1 MARQSTYGLDD
12 DINENDLLA
21 GSDYLGTKNNLPG
34 GTPRY
39 ATKNFRIRDLSKY
52 FANGGFQDGDF
63 YNLAQIT
70 TNVAGNTTSIASIN
84 QTLTTHAND
93 ISSGAQYS
101 LNLASSFGVADA
113 NGNITSLSQAF
124 ANLVLNVA
132 TSEDYATAS
141 QLTSLTATVNN
152 QGASITANA
161 NNITSVTASTTTN
174 TNNISTANSNITS
187 VTSTANSNASDISTL
202 TSSLATTNANV
213 TQSATDITNLTATV
227 STNTTNITNNDADIT
242 SVTNTAATNAS
253 NITTLTNNLATTNAN
268 VTQNATNHTSL
279 SATVTTN
286 TTNITSND
294 ADITT
299 ANTNIASNASDIT
312 TLTNNLATAN
322 TSITQNA
329 SNVTSLTSTVN
340 TNTTTIAGKPE
351 TFRQTSAPAVSEP
364 VGSLWFDTDDG
375 NKAYILVSGSP
386 NVWTAIPDTRIAA
399 NATSITTNS
408 NNITANASDITTLTN
423 SIATTNANVTQ
434 NATNVTNLTSTVTS
448 NTAAIT
454 SNDGDIT
461 TANTN
466 IASNASDI
474 TTLTN
479 NLATANTAISQNA
492 SNHTSLTSTVST
504 NTTNITLKP
513 EVFRQNNA
521 PAVTGA
527 TGSLW
532 YDTNDSNKLY
542 VLVAGNPKVW
552 TVTDDS
558 RIAANA
564 TSISTNTSNISTNAS
579 NITTLTNDLNTAEA
593 DITQNAT
600 NTTNLTSTVSTNTT
614 NISNK
619 PNVYRQDAAPA
630 VTVPVGSL
638 WYDTDDN
645 NKIYILVSG
654 SPNVWTETRDTGI
667 ATNAT
672 NITNNT
678 TNITSNASDITTL
691 TNNLATTN
699 GNVTQNATNTTN
711 LTATVNTNTTNI
723 ASNDSDITTANTNI
737 ATNASNITT
746 LTNDLNTAEADIV
759 NNASNVTSLTTT
771 VNTNTTNISGKPNVY
786 RQNSAPAVTVPVG
799 SLWFDTANDNKAYV
813 LVAGSPN
820 TWEATQDTRIATN
833 ATNISTLNT
842 GITTTNNNVSANSTN
857 ITTLT
862 TDLNTAEGN
871 ITSNASS
878 ITSLT
883 STVNG
888 NTTSITTNA
897 SSINGLN
904 GKYGVTINAN
914 GALTGFE
921 LNGGGGTSSF
931 IINANDFK
939 IFNSSGNLNPFSVSG
954 NKVQINGDLNVTS
967 AAVIGGTATGNDL
980 NGRPTALF
988 LKNLGTV
995 SGDDASV
1002 CLEMQ
1007 SAARWHHV
1015 IRMFGGTDQ
1024 DGNFDLSAQYR
1035 LGKSLVA
1042 GNEGD
1047 NYSQVRMMLNGGG
1060 LIIPD
1065 VGENAPSNYDP
1076 VTSGADFQY
1085 GSNIFFN
1092 SNNASINKYDYA
1104 RMHVNEYFKTF
1115 FLNVPGGASHSSGS
1129 TTYDNRH
1136 FSMRVSKNSAGAG
1149 QTSGTWYSSEVM
1161 YLDTNEHLHVA
1172 EVYDIDN
1179 SNLYL
1184 DFGNTGDSLKVAG
1197 DVVAFVSSDKRYKD
1211 NIVNISSPLDKLS
1224 KINGVSFNWNEIS
1237 HKETGKK
1244 DIGVIAQEIEQVLP
1258 EIVETRDNGYKAVDY
1273 PKLTA
1278 LLIEAVKELS
1288 DKVKKLEDGIT
1299 G

>member
-1 MARQSTYGLDD
+1 MARISSYRTDTVLHDKDRLVVSSYEGEGQSGPIYVTNNVLLSRLADFLNLNFSVDD
-12 DINENDLLA
+12 VNF
-21 GSDYLGTKNNLPG
+21 NL
-34 GTPRY
+34 
-39 ATKNFRIRDLSKY
+39 NSM
-52 FANGGFQDGDF
+52 
-63 YNLAQIT
+63 
-70 TNVAGNTTSIASIN
+70 NTTINGHTSSIASIN
-84 QTLTTHAND
+84 TSLSTNTTNIASN
-93 ISSGAQYS
+93 ATYS
-101 LNLASSFGVADA
+101 QNVASSFGVADS
-113 NGNITSLSQAF
+113 NGNITSLSQSF
-124 ANLVLNVA
+124 ANSVLSAA

-141 QLTSLTATVNN
+141 QLTNLTATVNN
-152 QGASITANA
+152 QGASITTNA

-187 VTSTANSNASDISTL
+187 VTNTANSNASDISAL
-202 TSSLATTNANV
+202 TSS
-213 TQSATDITNLTATV
+213 
-227 STNTTNITNNDADIT
+227 
-242 SVTNTAATNAS
+242 
-253 NITTLTNNLATTNAN
+253 LATTNAN

-279 SATVTTN
+279 TATVTTN
-286 TTNITSND
+286 TTNIASND
-294 ADITT
+294 SDITT

-322 TSITQNA
+322 TSINQNA
-329 SNVTSLTSTVN
+329 SNVTSLTGTVN

-466 IASNASDI
+466 IAANASDI

-479 NLATANTAISQNA
+479 NLATANSNITQNA
-492 SNHTSLTSTVST
+492 SNHTSLTSTVNT

-532 YDTNDSNKLY
+532 YDTNDNNKLY

-552 TVTDDS
+552 TATDDS

-579 NITTLTNDLNTAEA
+579 NITTLTNDLNTAET

-600 NTTNLTSTVSTNTT
+600 NVTNLTSTVSTNTT

-638 WYDTDDN
+638 WYDTNDDN
-645 NKIYILVSG
+645 KLYVLVSG
-654 SPNVWTETRDTGI
+654 SPNVWTVTRDAGI
-667 ATNAT
+667 AANAT

-699 GNVTQNATNTTN
+699 ANVTQNATNTTN
-711 LTATVNTNTTNI
+711 LTTTVNTNTTNI
-723 ASNDSDITTANTNI
+723 TSNDTDIATANTNI

-746 LTNDLNTAEADIV
+746 LTNDLNTAEASITS
-759 NNASNVTSLTTT
+759 NATNVTNLTTT
-771 VNTNTTNISGKPNVY
+771 VNSNTTSIAGKPNVY
-786 RQNSAPAVTVPVG
+786 RQTSAPAVTVPVG

-820 TWEATQDTRIATN
+820 AWTATQDTRISTN
-833 ATNISTLNT
+833 ATNIATLNT

-862 TDLNTAEGN
+862 TDLNTAESN
-871 ITSNASS
+871 ITSNASN

-897 SSINGLN
+897 SSINGVKA
-904 GKYGVTINAN
+904 KYGVTINAN
-914 GALTGFE
+914 GAITGYRIIGDTAGASE
-921 LNGGGGTSSF
+921 F

-939 IFNSSGNLNPFSVSG
+939 IFDSAGNLNPFSVSG
-954 NKVQINGDLNVTS
+954 NKVQINGDLNVSS
-967 AAVIGGTATGNDL
+967 AATIGGTATGNDL

-995 SGDDASV
+995 SGDDAAV
-1002 CLEMQ
+1002 CMELQ

-1042 GNEGD
+1042 GNEND
-1047 NYSQVRMMLNGGG
+1047 NYSTVKMILNGGG

-1065 VGENAPSNYDP
+1065 VAENAPSNYNP
-1076 VTSGADFQY
+1076 ATSGADFQY

-1092 SNNASINKYDYA
+1092 SNNAATNKYGYA
-1104 RMHVNEYFKTF
+1104 RMHVNEYYNTF
-1115 FLNVPGGASHSSGS
+1115 FLDVPHGASHSSGS
-1129 TTYDNRH
+1129 TTYNNRH
-1136 FSMRVSKNSAGAG
+1136 FSIRTRKNTGGAG
-1149 QTSGTWYSSEVM
+1149 STSGTWYSSEIM
-1161 YLDTNEHLHVA
+1161 YMDTNEHLHVA

-1179 SNLYL
+1179 SNLFL

-1197 DVVAFVSSDKRYKD
+1197 DVVAYVSSDKRYKD
-1211 NIVNISSPLDKLS
+1211 NIVNISNPLDKLN
-1224 KINGVSFNWNEIS
+1224 KINGVSFTWNEIS

-1244 DIGVIAQEIEQVLP
+1244 DIGVIAQEIEEVFP

-1278 LLIEAVKELS
+1278 LLIESIKELNN
-1288 DKVKKLEDGIT
+1288 KVKKLEDELT
-1299 G
+1299 K

>member
-39 ATKNFRIRDLSKY
+39 ATKNFKIRDLSKY

-70 TNVAGNTTSIASIN
+70 SDIN
-84 QTLTTHAND
+84 N
-93 ISSGAQYS
+93 ININGSQYS
-101 LNLASSFGVADA
+101 LNMASSFGVFDDE
-113 NGNITSLSQAF
+113 GNLTSLSEAF
-124 ANLVLNVA
+124 ANLALAAA

-187 VTSTANSNASDISTL
+187 VTNTANSNASDITTL
-202 TSSLATTNANV
+202 TNNLATTNSNV
-213 TQSATDITNLTATV
+213 TQSATDITNLT
-227 STNTTNITNNDADIT
+227 
-242 SVTNTAATNAS
+242 
-253 NITTLTNNLATTNAN
+253 
-268 VTQNATNHTSL
+268 
-279 SATVTTN
+279 ATVTTN

-399 NATSITTNS
+399 NATSITTNTT
-408 NNITANASDITTLTN
+408 NITANASDITTLTN

-466 IASNASDI
+466 IAANASDI

-479 NLATANTAISQNA
+479 NLATANTAITQNA

-513 EVFRQNNA
+513 EVFRQNDP

-542 VLVAGNPKVW
+542 VLVAGTPKVW
-552 TVTDDS
+552 TATDDS

-564 TSISTNTSNISTNAS
+564 SSISTNTSSINTNAS
-579 NITTLTNDLNTAEA
+579 NITTLTNDLNTAETN
-593 DITQNAT
+593 ITQNAT
-600 NTTNLTSTVSTNTT
+600 NTTNLTSTVNT
-614 NISNK
+614 
-619 PNVYRQDAAPA
+619 
-630 VTVPVGSL
+630 
-638 WYDTDDN
+638 
-645 NKIYILVSG
+645 
-654 SPNVWTETRDTGI
+654 
-667 ATNAT
+667 
-672 NITNNT
+672 NT
-678 TNITSNASDITTL
+678 TNITSNDNDITTANTNISNNASNITTL

-699 GNVTQNATNTTN
+699 GNVTQNATNVTN
-711 LTATVNTNTTNI
+711 LTTTVNTNTTNI
-723 ASNDSDITTANTNI
+723 TNNDTDIATANTNI

-746 LTNDLNTAEADIV
+746 LTNDLNTAETSIT
-759 NNASNVTSLTTT
+759 NNATNVTNLTTT
-771 VNTNTTNISGKPNVY
+771 VNTNTTNIAGKPNVY
-786 RQNSAPAVTVPVG
+786 RQNSAPAVSVPVG
-799 SLWFDTANDNKAYV
+799 SLWFDIANNNKAYV

-833 ATNISTLNT
+833 ATSIATLNT

-862 TDLNTAEGN
+862 TDLNTAETN
-871 ITSNASS
+871 ITSNASNV
-878 ITSLT
+878 TSLT

-897 SSINGLN
+897 SSINGVKA
-904 GKYGVTINAN
+904 KYGVTIDSN
-914 GALTGFE
+914 GAITGYRIIGDTAGASE
-921 LNGGGGTSSF
+921 F
-931 IINANDFK
+931 IISADDFK
-939 IFNSSGNLNPFSVSG
+939 IYDSSGNLNPFSVSG
-954 NKVQINGDLNVTS
+954 NKVQINGDLNVSS
-967 AAVIGGTATGNDL
+967 AATIGGTATGNDA

-995 SGDDASV
+995 SGNAASV
-1002 CLEMQ
+1002 AMEMQ
-1007 SAARWHHV
+1007 SASRYHHV
-1015 IRMFGGTDQ
+1015 INMTGGGGTS
-1024 DGNFDLSAQYR
+1024 GNFDLNAEYR
-1035 LGKSLVA
+1035 LGKSLVS
-1042 GNEGD
+1042 GSEGD
-1047 NYSQVRMMLNGGG
+1047 NYSFIVAKMNGGG
-1060 LIIPD
+1060 IIIP
-1065 VGENAPSNYDP
+1065 NQTANS
-1076 VTSGADFQY
+1076 TSVSADY
-1085 GSNIFFN
+1085 ANGMSIHFN
-1092 SNNASINKYDYA
+1092 SNDAS
-1104 RMHVNEYFKTF
+1104 RTTSSGRLHVSEHFKTF
-1115 FLNVPGGASHSSGS
+1115 FLDVPAIAGSSG
-1129 TTYDNRH
+1129 TYQDDTFVIR
-1136 FSMRVSKNSAGAG
+1136 KYNS
-1149 QTSGTWYSSEVM
+1149 SSSSEDTVFKFDINDHAYFKGTIYDM
-1161 YLDTNEHLHVA
+1161 NNNAFYLDMN
-1172 EVYDIDN
+1172 
-1179 SNLYL
+1179 
-1184 DFGNTGDSLKVAG
+1184 NTGDSLKVAG
-1197 DVVAFVSSDKRYKD
+1197 DIVAYVSSDKRYKD
-1211 NIVNISSPLDKLS
+1211 NVINISSPLDKLS
-1224 KINGVSFNWNEIS
+1224 KINGVSFTWNEKS

-1244 DIGVIAQEIEQVLP
+1244 DIGVIAQEIEKVLP

-1299 G
+1299 S

>member
-1 MARQSTYGLDD
+1 MARISTYGLDD
-12 DINENDLLA
+12 NISENDLLS
-21 GSDYLGTKNNLPG
+21 GSNFLGTKNNLPG

-39 ATKNFRIRDLSKY
+39 ATKNFSIRDLSKY

-63 YNLAQIT
+63 FNLSDLSTSIT
-70 TNVAGNTTSIASIN
+70 NNATSIASIEGN
-84 QTLTTHAND
+84 VTTNATA
-93 ISSGAQYS
+93 ISSGAAFS
-101 LNLASSFGVADA
+101 LNLASSFGVVDNA
-113 NGNITSLSQAF
+113 GNITSLSEAF

-132 TSEDYATAS
+132 TSQDYATAS
-141 QLTSLTATVNN
+141 QLTTLTATVNN
-152 QGASITANA
+152 QAASIT
-161 NNITSVTASTTTN
+161 
-174 TNNISTANSNITS
+174 
-187 VTSTANSNASDISTL
+187 SNASDIL
-202 TSSLATTNANV
+202 TVTASATQNAGNITTNTGSINTVTTTAN
-213 TQSATDITNLTATV
+213 AN
-227 STNTTNITNNDADIT
+227 
-242 SVTNTAATNAS
+242 AAS
-253 NITTLTNNLATTNAN
+253 ITTLTNNLATTNSN
-268 VTQNATNHTSL
+268 VTQSASDITSL
-279 SATVTTN
+279 TATVTSN

-294 ADITT
+294 TDITSVT
-299 ANTNIASNASDIT
+299 NSAAANASNIT

-322 TSITQNA
+322 TSISQNA
-329 SNVTSLTSTVN
+329 SNVTSLTGTVT
-340 TNTTTIAGKPE
+340 TNTTNIAGKPE

-386 NVWTAIPDTRIAA
+386 NVWTAIPDSRIAA
-399 NATSITTNS
+399 NATSITTANT
-408 NNITANASDITTLTN
+408 NITANASDITTLTN

-434 NATNVTNLTSTVTS
+434 NATNVTNLTSTVNT

-466 IASNASDI
+466 IAANASSI

-492 SNHTSLTSTVST
+492 TNATSLTSTVST

-513 EVFRQNNA
+513 EVFRQNDA

-542 VLVAGNPKVW
+542 VLVAGTPKVW
-552 TVTDDS
+552 TVTDDA
-558 RIAANA
+558 RIGTAVTN
-564 TSISTNTSNISTNAS
+564 ISTNTSNITTNAS

-600 NTTNLTSTVSTNTT
+600 NATSLTSTVSTNTT
-614 NISNK
+614 NIGNK
-619 PNVYRQDAAPA
+619 PDVFRQDAAPA
-630 VTVPVGSL
+630 ITVPLKSL
-638 WYDTDDN
+638 WYDTDDG
-645 NKIYILVSG
+645 NKLYILLPVG
-654 SPNVWTETRDTGI
+654 DPVVNTWTATTDAAI

-672 NITNNT
+672 GITTAN
-678 TNITSNASDITTL
+678 TNIATNASGITTL
-691 TNNLATTN
+691 TNNLATTDT
-699 GNVTQNATNTTN
+699 NVTQNATNTTN
-711 LTATVNTNTTNI
+711 LTATVATNTTNI
-723 ASNDSDITTANTNI
+723 TSNDADITTANTNI

-746 LTNDLNTAEADIV
+746 LTNDLNTAEAAIV

-771 VNTNTTNISGKPNVY
+771 VNSNTTSVAGKPDVF
-786 RQNSAPAVTVPVG
+786 RQDDAPAVTVPVG
-799 SLWFDTANDNKAYV
+799 SMWFDTNDNNKAYI
-813 LVAGSPN
+813 LVSGSPN
-820 TWEATQDTRIATN
+820 VWTVTNDLRIATN
-833 ATNISTLNT
+833 ATNIATLNS
-842 GITTTNNNVSANSTN
+842 GITTTNNNVTANSSD
-857 ITTLT
+857 ITTLNT
-862 TDLNTAEGN
+862 ELDTAEGN

-883 STVNG
+883 TTVNG
-888 NTTSITTNA
+888 NTTSITTNS
-897 SSINGLN
+897 SSINGV
-904 GKYGVTINAN
+904 KAKHGVTINAN
-914 GALTGFE
+914 GAITGYRILGDTAGASE
-921 LNGGGGTSSF
+921 F

-939 IFNSSGNLNPFSVSG
+939 IFDSSGNLNPFSVSG
-954 NKVQINGDLNVTS
+954 SKVQINGDLNVTS

-995 SGDDASV
+995 SSDDASV
-1002 CLEMQ
+1002 AMELQ

-1015 IRMFGGTDQ
+1015 IQMFGGTNEA
-1024 DGNFDLSAQYR
+1024 GNFDLSAQYR

-1047 NYSQVRMMLNGGG
+1047 NYSTVKTILNGGG

-1065 VGENAPSNYDP
+1065 VGINAPSSYDP
-1076 VTSGADFQY
+1076 TVSGADFQY
-1085 GSNIFFN
+1085 GSNIMFN
-1092 SNNASINKYDYA
+1092 TNNAATNKYDFA

-1115 FLNVPGGASHSSGS
+1115 FLDVPGGASHSSGS

-1136 FSMRVSKNSAGAG
+1136 FTIRVRKNSAGAG
-1149 QTSGTWYSSEVM
+1149 QTSGTWFSSEVM
-1161 YLDTNEHLHVA
+1161 FLDTNAHLHVA

-1179 SNLYL
+1179 SNFYL

-1211 NIVNISSPLDKLS
+1211 NILNISNPLDKLS

-1244 DIGVIAQEIEQVLP
+1244 DIGVIAQEIEEVLP

-1288 DKVKKLEDGIT
+1288 NKVKKLEDGIT
-1299 G
+1299 S

>member
-39 ATKNFRIRDLSKY
+39 ATKNFKIRDLSKY

-70 TNVAGNTTSIASIN
+70 SDIN
-84 QTLTTHAND
+84 N
-93 ISSGAQYS
+93 ININGSQYS
-101 LNLASSFGVADA
+101 LNMASSFGVFDDE
-113 NGNITSLSQAF
+113 GNLTSLSEAF
-124 ANLVLNVA
+124 ANLALAAA

-187 VTSTANSNASDISTL
+187 VTNTANSNASDITTL
-202 TSSLATTNANV
+202 TNNLATTNSNV
-213 TQSATDITNLTATV
+213 TQSATDITNLT
-227 STNTTNITNNDADIT
+227 
-242 SVTNTAATNAS
+242 
-253 NITTLTNNLATTNAN
+253 
-268 VTQNATNHTSL
+268 
-279 SATVTTN
+279 ATVTTN

-399 NATSITTNS
+399 NATSITTNTT
-408 NNITANASDITTLTN
+408 NITANASDITTLTN
-423 SIATTNANVTQ
+423 SIATTNTNVTQ

-466 IASNASDI
+466 IAANASDI

-479 NLATANTAISQNA
+479 NLATANTAITQNA

-513 EVFRQNNA
+513 EVFRQNDP

-542 VLVAGNPKVW
+542 VLVAGTPKVW
-552 TVTDDS
+552 TATDDS

-564 TSISTNTSNISTNAS
+564 SSISTNTSSINTNAS
-579 NITTLTNDLNTAEA
+579 NITTLTNDLNTAETN
-593 DITQNAT
+593 ITQNAT
-600 NTTNLTSTVSTNTT
+600 NTTNLTSTVNT
-614 NISNK
+614 
-619 PNVYRQDAAPA
+619 
-630 VTVPVGSL
+630 
-638 WYDTDDN
+638 
-645 NKIYILVSG
+645 
-654 SPNVWTETRDTGI
+654 
-667 ATNAT
+667 
-672 NITNNT
+672 NT
-678 TNITSNASDITTL
+678 TNITSNDNDITTANTNISNNASNITTL

-699 GNVTQNATNTTN
+699 GNVTQNATNVTN
-711 LTATVNTNTTNI
+711 LTTTVNTNTTNI
-723 ASNDSDITTANTNI
+723 TNNDTDIATANTNI

-746 LTNDLNTAEADIV
+746 LTNDLNTAETSIT
-759 NNASNVTSLTTT
+759 NNATNVTNLTTT
-771 VNTNTTNISGKPNVY
+771 VNTNTTNIAGKPNVY
-786 RQNSAPAVTVPVG
+786 RQNSAPAVSVPVG
-799 SLWFDTANDNKAYV
+799 SLWFDIANNNKAYV

-833 ATNISTLNT
+833 ATSIATLNT

-862 TDLNTAEGN
+862 TDLNTAETN
-871 ITSNASS
+871 ITSNASNV
-878 ITSLT
+878 TSLT

-897 SSINGLN
+897 SSINGVKA
-904 GKYGVTINAN
+904 KYGVTIDSN
-914 GALTGFE
+914 GAITGYRIIGDTAGASE
-921 LNGGGGTSSF
+921 F
-931 IINANDFK
+931 IISADDFK
-939 IFNSSGNLNPFSVSG
+939 IYDSSGNLNPFSVSG
-954 NKVQINGDLNVTS
+954 NKVQINGDLNVSS
-967 AAVIGGTATGNDL
+967 AATIGGTATGNDA

-995 SGDDASV
+995 SGNAASV
-1002 CLEMQ
+1002 AMEMQ
-1007 SAARWHHV
+1007 SASRYHHV
-1015 IRMFGGTDQ
+1015 INMTGGGGTS
-1024 DGNFDLSAQYR
+1024 GNFDLNAEYR
-1035 LGKSLVA
+1035 LGKSLVS
-1042 GNEGD
+1042 GSEGD
-1047 NYSQVRMMLNGGG
+1047 NYSFIVAKMNGGG
-1060 LIIPD
+1060 IIIP
-1065 VGENAPSNYDP
+1065 NQTANS
-1076 VTSGADFQY
+1076 TSVSADY
-1085 GSNIFFN
+1085 ANGMSIHFN
-1092 SNNASINKYDYA
+1092 SNDAS
-1104 RMHVNEYFKTF
+1104 RTTSSGRLHVSEHFKTF
-1115 FLNVPGGASHSSGS
+1115 FLDVPAIAGSSG
-1129 TTYDNRH
+1129 TYQDDTFVIR
-1136 FSMRVSKNSAGAG
+1136 KYNS
-1149 QTSGTWYSSEVM
+1149 SSSSEDTVFKFDINDHAYFKGTIYDM
-1161 YLDTNEHLHVA
+1161 NNNAFYLDMN
-1172 EVYDIDN
+1172 
-1179 SNLYL
+1179 
-1184 DFGNTGDSLKVAG
+1184 NTGDSLKVAG
-1197 DVVAFVSSDKRYKD
+1197 DIVAYVSSDKRYKD
-1211 NIVNISSPLDKLS
+1211 NVINISSPLDKLS
-1224 KINGVSFNWNEIS
+1224 KINGVSFTWNEKS

-1244 DIGVIAQEIEQVLP
+1244 DIGVIAQEIEKVLP

-1299 G
+1299 S

>member
-12 DINENDLLA
+12 DINENDLLS

-63 YNLAQIT
+63 YNLAQIS

-113 NGNITSLSQAF
+113 NGNITSLSEAF
-124 ANLVLNVA
+124 ANLVLNVS
-132 TSEDYATAS
+132 TSQDYATAS
-141 QLTSLTATVNN
+141 QLTTLQATVNN
-152 QGASITANA
+152 QAASI
-161 NNITSVTASTTTN
+161 S
-174 TNNISTANSNITS
+174 
-187 VTSTANSNASDISTL
+187 SNASDILTVTASATQNASDITTAEGNISTVTTTANANAASITTL
-202 TSSLATTNANV
+202 TNNLATTNSNV

-227 STNTTNITNNDADIT
+227 T
-242 SVTNTAATNAS
+242 S
-253 NITTLTNNLATTNAN
+253 
-268 VTQNATNHTSL
+268 
-279 SATVTTN
+279 N

-294 ADITT
+294 TDITSV
-299 ANTNIASNASDIT
+299 TNSAAANASSIT

-322 TSITQNA
+322 TSISQNA
-329 SNVTSLTSTVN
+329 SNVTSLTGTVT

-386 NVWTAIPDTRIAA
+386 NVWTAIPDSRIAA
-399 NATSITTNS
+399 NATSITTANT
-408 NNITANASDITTLTN
+408 NITANASDITTLTN

-434 NATNVTNLTSTVTS
+434 NATNVTNLTSTVNT

-466 IASNASDI
+466 IAANASSI

-492 SNHTSLTSTVST
+492 TNATSLTSTVST

-564 TSISTNTSNISTNAS
+564 TTISTNTSNITTNAS
-579 NITTLTNDLNTAEA
+579 NITTLTNDLDTAEA
-593 DITQNAT
+593 SITQNAT
-600 NTTNLTSTVSTNTT
+600 NTTNLTSTVSTNSTT
-614 NISNK
+614 IGNK
-619 PNVYRQDAAPA
+619 PDVFRQDAAPA
-630 VTVPVGSL
+630 VTGATGSL
-638 WYDTDDN
+638 WYDTNDG
-645 NKIYILVSG
+645 NKPYVLVAG
-654 SPNVWTETRDTGI
+654 SPKVWTQTTDAAI
-667 ATNAT
+667 AAGDAVNAT
-672 NITNNT
+672 
-678 TNITSNASDITTL
+678 A
-691 TNNLATTN
+691 
-699 GNVTQNATNTTN
+699 
-711 LTATVNTNTTNI
+711 
-723 ASNDSDITTANTNI
+723 ITTANTNI

-746 LTNDLNTAEADIV
+746 LTNDLDTAEASIV
-759 NNASNVTSLTTT
+759 NNASNTTSLTTT
-771 VNTNTTNISGKPNVY
+771 VNTNTTNIAGKPNVF
-786 RQNSAPAVTVPVG
+786 RQNSAPAVTEPVG
-799 SLWFDTANDNKAYV
+799 SMWFDTNDNNKAYV
-813 LVAGSPN
+813 LVSGSPN
-820 TWEATQDTRIATN
+820 VWTATVDTRITTN

-842 GITTTNNNVSANSTN
+842 SVTNAQNKANANETN

-862 TDLNTAEGN
+862 TDVGGKPDVFRQDAAPAVTGATGSLWYDTNDSNKLYVLVAGSPKVWTATVDAT
-871 ITSNASS
+871 IATAQSTADARPKVFRQTSAPATSEPANSIWFDTDDNNKTYVLVSSTWTASDDARIGSTASS
-878 ITSLT
+878 LSTLT

-888 NTTSITTNA
+888 HTTSISTNQ
-897 SSINGLN
+897 SSINGVKA
-904 GKYGVTINAN
+904 KYGVTINAN
-914 GALTGFE
+914 GALTGYRIIGDTAGASE
-921 LNGGGGTSSF
+921 F

-939 IFNSSGNLNPFSVSG
+939 IYDSGGNLNPFSVSG
-954 NKVQINGDLNVTS
+954 SKVQINGDLNVTS
-967 AAVIGGTATGNDL
+967 AATIGGTATSNDA

-988 LKNLGTV
+988 LKNLGAV
-995 SGDDASV
+995 SGNDASV
-1002 CLEMQ
+1002 AMELQ
-1007 SAARWHHV
+1007 SAARYHHV
-1015 IRMFGGTDQ
+1015 IEMTGGGGSS
-1024 DGNFDLSAQYR
+1024 GNFDLNAEYR

-1047 NYSQVRMMLNGGG
+1047 NYSFIVAKMNGAG
-1060 LIIPD
+1060 LIVP
-1065 VGENAPSNYDP
+1065 NQTA
-1076 VTSGADFQY
+1076 
-1085 GSNIFFN
+1085 N
-1092 SNNASINKYDYA
+1092 STTASADYA
-1104 RMHVNEYFKTF
+1104 NGMNIIFNDNDGGRTVNSGRMHVSEYFKTF
-1115 FLNVPGGASHSSGS
+1115 FLDVPANASSHSPYAGRMFSMRHLVSPGGGASDFEDEFL
-1129 TTYDNRH
+1129 YI
-1136 FSMRVSKNSAGAG
+1136 
-1149 QTSGTWYSSEVM
+1149 
-1161 YLDTNEHLHVA
+1161 DTNEHLHVA

-1224 KINGVSFNWNEIS
+1224 KINGVSFTWNEIS
-1237 HKETGKK
+1237 HKQTGKK
-1244 DIGVIAQEIEQVLP
+1244 DIGVIAQEIEEVLP

>member
-70 TNVAGNTTSIASIN
+70 SDISTNTSSVATIN
-84 QTLTTHAND
+84 QTLTTHASD

-113 NGNITSLSQAF
+113 NGNITSLSEAF
-124 ANLVLNVA
+124 ANLVLNAA

-187 VTSTANSNASDISTL
+187 VTNTANSNASD
-202 TSSLATTNANV
+202 
-213 TQSATDITNLTATV
+213 
-227 STNTTNITNNDADIT
+227 
-242 SVTNTAATNAS
+242 
-253 NITTLTNNLATTNAN
+253 ITTLTNNLATTNAN

-322 TSITQNA
+322 TSINQNA

-351 TFRQTSAPAVSEP
+351 TFRQPSAPAVSEP

-399 NATSITTNS
+399 NATSITTNTT
-408 NNITANASDITTLTN
+408 NITANASDITTLTN

-600 NTTNLTSTVSTNTT
+600 NVTNLTSTVSTNTT
-614 NISNK
+614 NISTK

-638 WYDTDDN
+638 WYDTDDT
-645 NKIYILVSG
+645 NKVYILVSG

-672 NITNNT
+672 NIATNV
-678 TNITSNASDITTL
+678 TNITSNASSITTL

-699 GNVTQNATNTTN
+699 SNVTQNATNTTN
-711 LTATVNTNTTNI
+711 LTATVNTNTANI
-723 ASNDSDITTANTNI
+723 TSNDSDITTANTNI

-746 LTNDLNTAEADIV
+746 LQNDLNTAEADIT

-771 VNTNTTNISGKPNVY
+771 VNTNTTNIAGKPNVY
-786 RQNSAPAVTVPVG
+786 RQNNAPAVTVPVG
-799 SLWFDTANDNKAYV
+799 SMWFDTNDNNKAYV
-813 LVAGSPN
+813 LVSGSPN
-820 TWEATQDTRIATN
+820 VWTATQDTRISTN
-833 ATNISTLNT
+833 ATNIATLNT
-842 GITTTNNNVSANSTN
+842 GITTANNNISANSTD
-857 ITTLT
+857 ITTLE

-883 STVNG
+883 TTVNG
-888 NTTSITTNA
+888 NTTSISTNA
-897 SSINGLN
+897 SSINGVKA
-904 GKYGVTINAN
+904 KYGVTINAN
-914 GALTGFE
+914 GAITGYRIIGDTAGASE
-921 LNGGGGTSSF
+921 F

-939 IFNSSGNLNPFSVSG
+939 IFDSAGNLNPFSVSG

-1047 NYSQVRMMLNGGG
+1047 NYSTVKMILNGGG

-1065 VGENAPSNYDP
+1065 VAENAPSNYNP

-1092 SNNASINKYDYA
+1092 SNNAAINKYDYA
-1104 RMHVNEYFKTF
+1104 RMHLNEYFKTF

-1149 QTSGTWYSSEVM
+1149 QTSGTWYSSEIM
-1161 YLDTNEHLHVA
+1161 YIDTNEHLHVA

-1211 NIVNISSPLDKLS
+1211 NIVNISNPLDKLS

-1244 DIGVIAQEIEQVLP
+1244 DIGVIAQEIEEVLP

-1299 G
+1299 K

>member
-39 ATKNFRIRDLSKY
+39 ATKNFKIRDLSKY

-70 TNVAGNTTSIASIN
+70 SDIN
-84 QTLTTHAND
+84 N
-93 ISSGAQYS
+93 ININGSQYS
-101 LNLASSFGVADA
+101 LNMASSFGVFDDE
-113 NGNITSLSQAF
+113 GNLTSLSEAF
-124 ANLVLNVA
+124 ANLALAAA

-187 VTSTANSNASDISTL
+187 VTNTANSNASDITTL
-202 TSSLATTNANV
+202 TNNLATTNSNV
-213 TQSATDITNLTATV
+213 TQSATDITNLT
-227 STNTTNITNNDADIT
+227 
-242 SVTNTAATNAS
+242 
-253 NITTLTNNLATTNAN
+253 
-268 VTQNATNHTSL
+268 
-279 SATVTTN
+279 ATVTTN

-399 NATSITTNS
+399 NATSITTNTT
-408 NNITANASDITTLTN
+408 NITANASDITTLTN

-466 IASNASDI
+466 IAANASDI

-479 NLATANTAISQNA
+479 NLATANTAITQNA
-492 SNHTSLTSTVST
+492 SNHTSLSSTVST

-513 EVFRQNNA
+513 EVFRQNDP

-542 VLVAGNPKVW
+542 VLVAGTPKVW
-552 TVTDDS
+552 TATDDS

-564 TSISTNTSNISTNAS
+564 SSISTNTSSINTNAS
-579 NITTLTNDLNTAEA
+579 NITTLTNDLNTAETN
-593 DITQNAT
+593 ITQNAT
-600 NTTNLTSTVSTNTT
+600 NTTNLTSTVNT
-614 NISNK
+614 
-619 PNVYRQDAAPA
+619 
-630 VTVPVGSL
+630 
-638 WYDTDDN
+638 
-645 NKIYILVSG
+645 
-654 SPNVWTETRDTGI
+654 
-667 ATNAT
+667 
-672 NITNNT
+672 NT
-678 TNITSNASDITTL
+678 TNITSNDNDITTANTNISNNASNITTL

-699 GNVTQNATNTTN
+699 GNVTQNATNVTN
-711 LTATVNTNTTNI
+711 LTTTVNTNTTNI
-723 ASNDSDITTANTNI
+723 TNNDTDIATANTNI

-746 LTNDLNTAEADIV
+746 LTNDLNTAETSIT
-759 NNASNVTSLTTT
+759 NNATNVTNLTTT
-771 VNTNTTNISGKPNVY
+771 VNTNTTNIAGKPNVY
-786 RQNSAPAVTVPVG
+786 RQNSAPAVSVPVG
-799 SLWFDTANDNKAYV
+799 SLWFDIANNNKAYV

-833 ATNISTLNT
+833 ATSIATLNT

-862 TDLNTAEGN
+862 TDLNTAETN
-871 ITSNASS
+871 ITSNASNV
-878 ITSLT
+878 TSLT

-897 SSINGLN
+897 SSINGVKA
-904 GKYGVTINAN
+904 KYGVTIDSN
-914 GALTGFE
+914 GAITGYRIIGDTAGASE
-921 LNGGGGTSSF
+921 F
-931 IINANDFK
+931 IISADDFK
-939 IFNSSGNLNPFSVSG
+939 IYDSSGNLNPFSVSG
-954 NKVQINGDLNVTS
+954 NKVQINGDLNVSS
-967 AAVIGGTATGNDL
+967 AATIGGTATGNDA

-995 SGDDASV
+995 SGNAASV
-1002 CLEMQ
+1002 AMEMQ
-1007 SAARWHHV
+1007 SASRYHHV
-1015 IRMFGGTDQ
+1015 INMTGGGGTS
-1024 DGNFDLSAQYR
+1024 GNFDLNAEYR
-1035 LGKSLVA
+1035 LGKSLVS
-1042 GNEGD
+1042 GSEGD
-1047 NYSQVRMMLNGGG
+1047 NYSFIVAKMNGGG
-1060 LIIPD
+1060 IIIP
-1065 VGENAPSNYDP
+1065 NQTANS
-1076 VTSGADFQY
+1076 TSVSADY
-1085 GSNIFFN
+1085 ANGMSIHFN
-1092 SNNASINKYDYA
+1092 SNDAS
-1104 RMHVNEYFKTF
+1104 RTTSSGRLHVSEHFKTF
-1115 FLNVPGGASHSSGS
+1115 FLDVPAIAGSSG
-1129 TTYDNRH
+1129 TYQDDTFVIR
-1136 FSMRVSKNSAGAG
+1136 KYNS
-1149 QTSGTWYSSEVM
+1149 SSSSEDTVFKFDINDHAYFKGTIYDM
-1161 YLDTNEHLHVA
+1161 NNNAFYLDMN
-1172 EVYDIDN
+1172 
-1179 SNLYL
+1179 
-1184 DFGNTGDSLKVAG
+1184 NTGDSLKVAG
-1197 DVVAFVSSDKRYKD
+1197 DIVAYVSSDKRYKD
-1211 NIVNISSPLDKLS
+1211 NVINISSPLDKLS
-1224 KINGVSFNWNEIS
+1224 KINGVSFTWNEKS

-1244 DIGVIAQEIEQVLP
+1244 DIGVIAQEIEKVLP

-1299 G
+1299 S

>member
-39 ATKNFRIRDLSKY
+39 ATKNFKIRDLSKY

-70 TNVAGNTTSIASIN
+70 SDISTNTNSLATIN

-113 NGNITSLSQAF
+113 DGNITSLSQAF
-124 ANLVLNVA
+124 ANLVLGAA

-187 VTSTANSNASDISTL
+187 VTNTANSNASDISTL

-213 TQSATDITNLTATV
+213 TQSATDITNLT
-227 STNTTNITNNDADIT
+227 
-242 SVTNTAATNAS
+242 
-253 NITTLTNNLATTNAN
+253 
-268 VTQNATNHTSL
+268 
-279 SATVTTN
+279 ATVTTN

-466 IASNASDI
+466 IAANASDI

-513 EVFRQNNA
+513 EVFRQNDP

-542 VLVAGNPKVW
+542 VLVAGTPKVW
-552 TVTDDS
+552 TATDDS

-564 TSISTNTSNISTNAS
+564 SSISTNTSSINTNAS
-579 NITTLTNDLNTAEA
+579 NITTLTNDLNTAETN
-593 DITQNAT
+593 ITQNAT

-630 VTVPVGSL
+630 VSVPVGSL

-654 SPNVWTETRDTGI
+654 SPNVWTETRDAGI
-667 ATNAT
+667 AANAT
-672 NITNNT
+672 SITNNT

-699 GNVTQNATNTTN
+699 GNVTQNATNVTN
-711 LTATVNTNTTNI
+711 LTTTVNTNTTNI

-746 LTNDLNTAEADIV
+746 LTNDLNTAEASITS
-759 NNASNVTSLTTT
+759 NATNVTNLTTT
-771 VNTNTTNISGKPNVY
+771 VNTNTTNIGNKPNVY
-786 RQNSAPAVTVPVG
+786 RQNSAPAVSVPVG

-833 ATNISTLNT
+833 ATSIATLNT

-862 TDLNTAEGN
+862 TDLNTAESN
-871 ITSNASS
+871 ITSNASNV
-878 ITSLT
+878 TSLT

-897 SSINGLN
+897 SSINGVKA
-904 GKYGVTINAN
+904 KYGVTIDSN
-914 GALTGFE
+914 GAITGYRIIGDTAGASE
-921 LNGGGGTSSF
+921 F
-931 IINANDFK
+931 IISADDFK
-939 IFNSSGNLNPFSVSG
+939 IYDSSGNLNPFSVSG
-954 NKVQINGDLNVTS
+954 NKVQINGDLNVSS
-967 AAVIGGTATGNDL
+967 AATIGGTATGNDA

-995 SGDDASV
+995 SGNAASV
-1002 CLEMQ
+1002 AMEMQ
-1007 SAARWHHV
+1007 SASRFHHV
-1015 IRMFGGTDQ
+1015 INMTGTGGTSS
-1024 DGNFDLSAQYR
+1024 NFDLNAEYR
-1035 LGKSLVA
+1035 LGKSLVS
-1042 GNEGD
+1042 GSEGD
-1047 NYSQVRMMLNGGG
+1047 NYSFIVAKMNGGG
-1060 LIIPD
+1060 IIIP
-1065 VGENAPSNYDP
+1065 NQTANS
-1076 VTSGADFQY
+1076 TSVSADY
-1085 GSNIFFN
+1085 ANGMSIHFN
-1092 SNNASINKYDYA
+1092 SNDAS
-1104 RMHVNEYFKTF
+1104 RTTSSGRLHVSEHFKTF
-1115 FLNVPGGASHSSGS
+1115 FLDVPAIAGSSG
-1129 TTYDNRH
+1129 TYQDDTFVIR
-1136 FSMRVSKNSAGAG
+1136 KYNS
-1149 QTSGTWYSSEVM
+1149 SSSSEDTVFKFDINDHAYFKGTIYDM
-1161 YLDTNEHLHVA
+1161 NNNAFYLDMN
-1172 EVYDIDN
+1172 
-1179 SNLYL
+1179 
-1184 DFGNTGDSLKVAG
+1184 NTGDSLKVAG
-1197 DVVAFVSSDKRYKD
+1197 DIVAYVSSDKRYKD
-1211 NIVNISSPLDKLS
+1211 NVINISSPLDKLS
-1224 KINGVSFNWNEIS
+1224 KINGVSFTWNEKS

-1244 DIGVIAQEIEQVLP
+1244 DIGVIAQEIEEVLP

-1288 DKVKKLEDGIT
+1288 NKVKKLEDGIT
-1299 G
+1299 S

>member
-70 TNVAGNTTSIASIN
+70 SDISTNTSSVATIN
-84 QTLTTHAND
+84 QTLTTHASD

-113 NGNITSLSQAF
+113 NGNITSLSEAF
-124 ANLVLNVA
+124 ANLVLNAA

-187 VTSTANSNASDISTL
+187 VTNTANSNASD
-202 TSSLATTNANV
+202 
-213 TQSATDITNLTATV
+213 
-227 STNTTNITNNDADIT
+227 
-242 SVTNTAATNAS
+242 
-253 NITTLTNNLATTNAN
+253 ITTLTNNLATTNAN

-322 TSITQNA
+322 TSINQNA

-399 NATSITTNS
+399 NATSITTNTT
-408 NNITANASDITTLTN
+408 NITANASDITTLTN

-600 NTTNLTSTVSTNTT
+600 NVTNLTSTVSTNTT
-614 NISNK
+614 NISTK

-638 WYDTDDN
+638 WYDTDDT
-645 NKIYILVSG
+645 NKVYILVSG

-672 NITNNT
+672 NIATNV
-678 TNITSNASDITTL
+678 TNITSNASSITTL

-699 GNVTQNATNTTN
+699 SNVTQNATNTTN
-711 LTATVNTNTTNI
+711 LTATVNTNTANI
-723 ASNDSDITTANTNI
+723 TSNDSDITTANTNI

-746 LTNDLNTAEADIV
+746 LQNDLNTAEADIT

-771 VNTNTTNISGKPNVY
+771 VNTNTTNIAGKPNVY
-786 RQNSAPAVTVPVG
+786 RQNNAPAVTVPVG
-799 SLWFDTANDNKAYV
+799 SMWFDTNDNNKAYV
-813 LVAGSPN
+813 LVSGSPN
-820 TWEATQDTRIATN
+820 VWTATQDTRISTN
-833 ATNISTLNT
+833 ATNIATLNT
-842 GITTTNNNVSANSTN
+842 GITTANNNISANSTD
-857 ITTLT
+857 ITTLE

-883 STVNG
+883 TTVNG
-888 NTTSITTNA
+888 NTTSISTNA
-897 SSINGLN
+897 SSINGVKA
-904 GKYGVTINAN
+904 KYGVTINAN
-914 GALTGFE
+914 GAITGYRIIGDTAGASE
-921 LNGGGGTSSF
+921 F

-939 IFNSSGNLNPFSVSG
+939 IFDSAGNLNPFSVSG

-1047 NYSQVRMMLNGGG
+1047 NYSTVKMILNGGG

-1065 VGENAPSNYDP
+1065 VAENAPSNYNP

-1092 SNNASINKYDYA
+1092 SNNAAINKYDYA
-1104 RMHVNEYFKTF
+1104 RMHLNEYFKTF

-1149 QTSGTWYSSEVM
+1149 QTSGTWYSSEIM
-1161 YLDTNEHLHVA
+1161 YIDTNEHLHVA

-1244 DIGVIAQEIEQVLP
+1244 DIGVIAQEIEEVLP

-1299 G
+1299 K

>member
-12 DINENDLLA
+12 DINENDLLS

-63 YNLAQIT
+63 YNLAQIS

-113 NGNITSLSQAF
+113 NGNITSLSEAF
-124 ANLVLNVA
+124 ANLVLNVS
-132 TSEDYATAS
+132 TSQDYATAS
-141 QLTSLTATVNN
+141 QLTTLQATVNN
-152 QGASITANA
+152 QAASI
-161 NNITSVTASTTTN
+161 S
-174 TNNISTANSNITS
+174 
-187 VTSTANSNASDISTL
+187 SNASDILTVTASATQNASDITTAEGNISTVTTTANANAASITTL
-202 TSSLATTNANV
+202 TNNLATTNSNV

-227 STNTTNITNNDADIT
+227 T
-242 SVTNTAATNAS
+242 S
-253 NITTLTNNLATTNAN
+253 
-268 VTQNATNHTSL
+268 
-279 SATVTTN
+279 N

-294 ADITT
+294 TDITSV
-299 ANTNIASNASDIT
+299 TNSAAANASSIT

-322 TSITQNA
+322 TSISQNA
-329 SNVTSLTSTVN
+329 SNVTSLTGTVT

-386 NVWTAIPDTRIAA
+386 NVWTAIPDSRIAA
-399 NATSITTNS
+399 NATSITTANT
-408 NNITANASDITTLTN
+408 NITANASDITTLTN

-434 NATNVTNLTSTVTS
+434 NATNVTNLTSTVNT

-466 IASNASDI
+466 IAANASSI

-492 SNHTSLTSTVST
+492 TNATSLTSTVST

-564 TSISTNTSNISTNAS
+564 TTISTNTSNITTNAS
-579 NITTLTNDLNTAEA
+579 NITTLTNDLDTAEA
-593 DITQNAT
+593 SITQNAT
-600 NTTNLTSTVSTNTT
+600 NTTNLTSTVSTNSTT
-614 NISNK
+614 IGNK
-619 PNVYRQDAAPA
+619 PDVFRQDAAPA
-630 VTVPVGSL
+630 VTGATGSL
-638 WYDTDDN
+638 WYDTNDG
-645 NKIYILVSG
+645 NKPYVLVAG
-654 SPNVWTETRDTGI
+654 SPKVWTQTTDAAI
-667 ATNAT
+667 AAGDAVNAT
-672 NITNNT
+672 
-678 TNITSNASDITTL
+678 A
-691 TNNLATTN
+691 
-699 GNVTQNATNTTN
+699 
-711 LTATVNTNTTNI
+711 
-723 ASNDSDITTANTNI
+723 ITTANTNI

-746 LTNDLNTAEADIV
+746 LTNDLDTAEASIV
-759 NNASNVTSLTTT
+759 NNASNTTSLTTT
-771 VNTNTTNISGKPNVY
+771 VNTNTTNIAGKPNVF
-786 RQNSAPAVTVPVG
+786 RQNSAPAVTEPVG
-799 SLWFDTANDNKAYV
+799 SMWFDTNDNNKAYV
-813 LVAGSPN
+813 LVSGSPN
-820 TWEATQDTRIATN
+820 VWTATVDTRITTN

-842 GITTTNNNVSANSTN
+842 SVTNAQNKANANETN

-862 TDLNTAEGN
+862 TDVGGKPDVFRQDAAPAVTGATGSLWYDTNDSNKLYVLVAGSPKVWTATVDAT
-871 ITSNASS
+871 IATAQSTADARPKVFRQTSAPATSEPANSIWFDTDDNNKTYVLVSSTWTASDDARIGSTASS
-878 ITSLT
+878 LSTLT

-888 NTTSITTNA
+888 HTTSISTNQ
-897 SSINGLN
+897 SSINGVKA
-904 GKYGVTINAN
+904 KYGVTINAN
-914 GALTGFE
+914 GALTGYRIIGDTAGASE
-921 LNGGGGTSSF
+921 F

-939 IFNSSGNLNPFSVSG
+939 IYDSGGNLNPFSVSG
-954 NKVQINGDLNVTS
+954 SKVQINGDLNVTS
-967 AAVIGGTATGNDL
+967 AATIGGTATSNDA

-988 LKNLGTV
+988 LKNLGAV
-995 SGDDASV
+995 SGNDASV
-1002 CLEMQ
+1002 AMELQ
-1007 SAARWHHV
+1007 SAARYHHV
-1015 IRMFGGTDQ
+1015 IEMTGGGGSS
-1024 DGNFDLSAQYR
+1024 GNFDLNAEYR

-1047 NYSQVRMMLNGGG
+1047 NYSFIVAKMNGAG
-1060 LIIPD
+1060 LIVP
-1065 VGENAPSNYDP
+1065 NQTA
-1076 VTSGADFQY
+1076 
-1085 GSNIFFN
+1085 N
-1092 SNNASINKYDYA
+1092 STTASADYA
-1104 RMHVNEYFKTF
+1104 NGMNIIFNDNDGSRTVNSGRMHVSEYFKTF
-1115 FLNVPGGASHSSGS
+1115 FLDVPANASSHSPYAGRMFSMRHLVSPGGGASDFEDEFL
-1129 TTYDNRH
+1129 YI
-1136 FSMRVSKNSAGAG
+1136 
-1149 QTSGTWYSSEVM
+1149 
-1161 YLDTNEHLHVA
+1161 DTNEHLHVA

-1224 KINGVSFNWNEIS
+1224 KINGVSFTWNEIS
-1237 HKETGKK
+1237 HKQTGKK
-1244 DIGVIAQEIEQVLP
+1244 DIGVIAQEIEEVLP

>member
-12 DINENDLLA
+12 DINENDLLS

-63 YNLAQIT
+63 YNLAQIS

-84 QTLTTHAND
+84 QTLTTHASD

-113 NGNITSLSQAF
+113 AGNITSLSEAF
-124 ANLVLNVA
+124 ANLVLNVS
-132 TSEDYATAS
+132 TSQDYATAS
-141 QLTSLTATVNN
+141 QLTTLQATVNN
-152 QGASITANA
+152 QAASI
-161 NNITSVTASTTTN
+161 S
-174 TNNISTANSNITS
+174 
-187 VTSTANSNASDISTL
+187 SNASDILTVTASATQNASDITTAEGNISTVTTTANANAASITTL
-202 TSSLATTNANV
+202 TNNLATTNSNV

-227 STNTTNITNNDADIT
+227 T
-242 SVTNTAATNAS
+242 S
-253 NITTLTNNLATTNAN
+253 
-268 VTQNATNHTSL
+268 
-279 SATVTTN
+279 N

-294 ADITT
+294 TDITSV
-299 ANTNIASNASDIT
+299 TNSAAANASSIT

-322 TSITQNA
+322 TSISQNA
-329 SNVTSLTSTVN
+329 SNVTSLTGTVT

-386 NVWTAIPDTRIAA
+386 NVWTAIPDSRIAA
-399 NATSITTNS
+399 NATSITTANT
-408 NNITANASDITTLTN
+408 NITANASDITTLTN

-434 NATNVTNLTSTVTS
+434 NATNVTNLTSTVNT

-466 IASNASDI
+466 IAANASSI

-492 SNHTSLTSTVST
+492 TNATSLTSTVST

-564 TSISTNTSNISTNAS
+564 TTISTNTSNITTNAS
-579 NITTLTNDLNTAEA
+579 NITTLTNDLDTAEA
-593 DITQNAT
+593 SITQNAT
-600 NTTNLTSTVSTNTT
+600 NTTNLTSTVSTNSTT
-614 NISNK
+614 IGNK
-619 PNVYRQDAAPA
+619 PDVFRQDAAPA
-630 VTVPVGSL
+630 VTGATGSL
-638 WYDTDDN
+638 WYDTNDG
-645 NKIYILVSG
+645 NKPYVLVAG
-654 SPNVWTETRDTGI
+654 SPKVWTQTTDAAI
-667 ATNAT
+667 AAGDAV
-672 NITNNT
+672 
-678 TNITSNASDITTL
+678 NAS
-691 TNNLATTN
+691 A
-699 GNVTQNATNTTN
+699 
-711 LTATVNTNTTNI
+711 
-723 ASNDSDITTANTNI
+723 ITTANTNI

-746 LTNDLNTAEADIV
+746 LTNDLDTAEASIV
-759 NNASNVTSLTTT
+759 NNASNTTSLTTT
-771 VNTNTTNISGKPNVY
+771 VNTNTTNIAGKPNVF
-786 RQNSAPAVTVPVG
+786 RQNSAPAVTEPVG
-799 SLWFDTANDNKAYV
+799 SMWFDTNDNNKAYV
-813 LVAGSPN
+813 LVSGSPN
-820 TWEATQDTRIATN
+820 VWTATVDTRITTN

-842 GITTTNNNVSANSTN
+842 SVTNAQNKANANETN

-862 TDLNTAEGN
+862 TDVGGKPDVFRQDAAPAVTGATGSLWYDTNDSNKLYVLVAGSPKVWTATVDAT
-871 ITSNASS
+871 IATAQSTADARPKVFRQTSAPATSEPANSIWFDTDDNNKTYVLVSSTWTASDDARIGSTASS
-878 ITSLT
+878 LSTLT

-888 NTTSITTNA
+888 HTTSISTNQ
-897 SSINGLN
+897 SSINGVKA
-904 GKYGVTINAN
+904 KYGVTINAN
-914 GALTGFE
+914 GALTGYRIIGDTAGASE
-921 LNGGGGTSSF
+921 F

-939 IFNSSGNLNPFSVSG
+939 IYDSGGNLNPFSVSG
-954 NKVQINGDLNVTS
+954 SKVQINGDLNVTS
-967 AAVIGGTATGNDL
+967 AATIGGTATSNDA

-988 LKNLGTV
+988 LKNLGAV
-995 SGDDASV
+995 SGNDASV
-1002 CLEMQ
+1002 AMELQ
-1007 SAARWHHV
+1007 SAARYHHV
-1015 IRMFGGTDQ
+1015 IEMTGGGGSS
-1024 DGNFDLSAQYR
+1024 GNFDLNAEYR

-1047 NYSQVRMMLNGGG
+1047 NYSFIVAKMNGAG
-1060 LIIPD
+1060 LIVP
-1065 VGENAPSNYDP
+1065 NQTA
-1076 VTSGADFQY
+1076 
-1085 GSNIFFN
+1085 N
-1092 SNNASINKYDYA
+1092 STTASADYA
-1104 RMHVNEYFKTF
+1104 NGMNIIFNDNDGGRTVNSGRMHVSEYFKTF
-1115 FLNVPGGASHSSGS
+1115 FLDVPANASSHSPYAGRMFSMRHLVSPGGGASDFEDEFL
-1129 TTYDNRH
+1129 YI
-1136 FSMRVSKNSAGAG
+1136 
-1149 QTSGTWYSSEVM
+1149 
-1161 YLDTNEHLHVA
+1161 DTNEHLHVA

-1224 KINGVSFNWNEIS
+1224 KINGVSFTWNEIS
-1237 HKETGKK
+1237 HKQTGKK
-1244 DIGVIAQEIEQVLP
+1244 DIGVIAQEIEEVLP

>member
-39 ATKNFRIRDLSKY
+39 ATKNFKIRDLSKY

-70 TNVAGNTTSIASIN
+70 SDIN
-84 QTLTTHAND
+84 N
-93 ISSGAQYS
+93 ININGSQYS
-101 LNLASSFGVADA
+101 LNMASSFGVFDDE
-113 NGNITSLSQAF
+113 GNLTSLSEAF
-124 ANLVLNVA
+124 ANLALAAA

-187 VTSTANSNASDISTL
+187 VTNTANSNASDITTL
-202 TSSLATTNANV
+202 TNNLATTNSNV
-213 TQSATDITNLTATV
+213 TQSATDITNLT
-227 STNTTNITNNDADIT
+227 
-242 SVTNTAATNAS
+242 
-253 NITTLTNNLATTNAN
+253 
-268 VTQNATNHTSL
+268 
-279 SATVTTN
+279 ATVTTN

-399 NATSITTNS
+399 NATSITTNTT
-408 NNITANASDITTLTN
+408 NITANASDITTLTN

-466 IASNASDI
+466 IAANASDI

-479 NLATANTAISQNA
+479 NLATANTAITQNA

-513 EVFRQNNA
+513 EVFRQNDP

-542 VLVAGNPKVW
+542 VLVAGTPKVW
-552 TVTDDS
+552 TATDDS

-564 TSISTNTSNISTNAS
+564 SSISTNTSSINTNAS
-579 NITTLTNDLNTAEA
+579 NITTLTNDLNTAETN
-593 DITQNAT
+593 ITQNAT
-600 NTTNLTSTVSTNTT
+600 NTTNLTSTVNT
-614 NISNK
+614 
-619 PNVYRQDAAPA
+619 
-630 VTVPVGSL
+630 
-638 WYDTDDN
+638 
-645 NKIYILVSG
+645 
-654 SPNVWTETRDTGI
+654 
-667 ATNAT
+667 
-672 NITNNT
+672 NT
-678 TNITSNASDITTL
+678 TNITSNDNDIATANTNISNNASNITTL

-699 GNVTQNATNTTN
+699 GNVTQNATNVTN
-711 LTATVNTNTTNI
+711 LTTTVNTNTTNI
-723 ASNDSDITTANTNI
+723 TNNDTDIATANTNI

-746 LTNDLNTAEADIV
+746 LTNDLNTAETSIT
-759 NNASNVTSLTTT
+759 NNATNVTNLTTT
-771 VNTNTTNISGKPNVY
+771 VNTNTTNIAGKPNVY
-786 RQNSAPAVTVPVG
+786 RQNSAPAVSVPVG
-799 SLWFDTANDNKAYV
+799 SLWFDIANNNKAYV

-833 ATNISTLNT
+833 ATSIATLNT

-862 TDLNTAEGN
+862 TDLNTAETN
-871 ITSNASS
+871 ITSNASNV
-878 ITSLT
+878 TSLT
-883 STVNG
+883 STING

-897 SSINGLN
+897 SSINGVKA
-904 GKYGVTINAN
+904 KYGVTIDSN
-914 GALTGFE
+914 GAITGYRIIGDTAGASE
-921 LNGGGGTSSF
+921 F
-931 IINANDFK
+931 IISADDFK
-939 IFNSSGNLNPFSVSG
+939 IYDSSGNLNPFSVSG
-954 NKVQINGDLNVTS
+954 NKVQINGDLNVSS
-967 AAVIGGTATGNDL
+967 AATIGGTATGNDA

-995 SGDDASV
+995 SGNAASV
-1002 CLEMQ
+1002 AMEMQ
-1007 SAARWHHV
+1007 SASRYHHV
-1015 IRMFGGTDQ
+1015 INMTGGGGTS
-1024 DGNFDLSAQYR
+1024 GNFDLNAEYR
-1035 LGKSLVA
+1035 LGKSLVS
-1042 GNEGD
+1042 GSEGD
-1047 NYSQVRMMLNGGG
+1047 NYSFIVAKMNGGG
-1060 LIIPD
+1060 IIIP
-1065 VGENAPSNYDP
+1065 NQTANS
-1076 VTSGADFQY
+1076 TSVSADY
-1085 GSNIFFN
+1085 ANGMSIHFN
-1092 SNNASINKYDYA
+1092 SNDAS
-1104 RMHVNEYFKTF
+1104 RTTSSGRLHVSEHFKTF
-1115 FLNVPGGASHSSGS
+1115 FLDVPAIAGSSG
-1129 TTYDNRH
+1129 TYQDDTFVIR
-1136 FSMRVSKNSAGAG
+1136 KYNS
-1149 QTSGTWYSSEVM
+1149 SSSSEDTVFKFDINDHAYFKGTIYDM
-1161 YLDTNEHLHVA
+1161 NNNAFYLDMN
-1172 EVYDIDN
+1172 
-1179 SNLYL
+1179 
-1184 DFGNTGDSLKVAG
+1184 NTGDSLKVAG
-1197 DVVAFVSSDKRYKD
+1197 DIVAYVSSDKRYKD
-1211 NIVNISSPLDKLS
+1211 NVINISSPLDKLS
-1224 KINGVSFNWNEIS
+1224 KINGVSFTWNEKS

-1244 DIGVIAQEIEQVLP
+1244 DIGVIAQEIEKVLP

-1299 G
+1299 S

>member
-12 DINENDLLA
+12 DINENDLLS

-63 YNLAQIT
+63 YNLAQIS

-113 NGNITSLSQAF
+113 AGNITSLSEAF
-124 ANLVLNVA
+124 ANLVLNVS
-132 TSEDYATAS
+132 TSQDYATAS
-141 QLTSLTATVNN
+141 QLTTLQATVNN
-152 QGASITANA
+152 QAASI
-161 NNITSVTASTTTN
+161 S
-174 TNNISTANSNITS
+174 
-187 VTSTANSNASDISTL
+187 SNASDILTVTASATQNASDITTAEGNISTVTTTANANAASITTL
-202 TSSLATTNANV
+202 TNNLATTNSNV

-227 STNTTNITNNDADIT
+227 T
-242 SVTNTAATNAS
+242 S
-253 NITTLTNNLATTNAN
+253 
-268 VTQNATNHTSL
+268 
-279 SATVTTN
+279 N

-294 ADITT
+294 TDITSV
-299 ANTNIASNASDIT
+299 TNSAAANASSIT

-322 TSITQNA
+322 TSISQNA
-329 SNVTSLTSTVN
+329 SNVTSLTGTVT

-386 NVWTAIPDTRIAA
+386 NVWTAIPDSRIAA
-399 NATSITTNS
+399 NATSITTANT
-408 NNITANASDITTLTN
+408 NITANASDITTLTN

-434 NATNVTNLTSTVTS
+434 NATNVTNLTSTVNT

-466 IASNASDI
+466 IAANASSI

-492 SNHTSLTSTVST
+492 TNATSLTSTVST

-564 TSISTNTSNISTNAS
+564 TTISTNTSNITTNAS
-579 NITTLTNDLNTAEA
+579 NITTLTNDLDTAEA
-593 DITQNAT
+593 SITQNAT
-600 NTTNLTSTVSTNTT
+600 NTTNLTSTVSTNSTT
-614 NISNK
+614 IGNK
-619 PNVYRQDAAPA
+619 PDVFRQDAAPA
-630 VTVPVGSL
+630 VTGATGSL
-638 WYDTDDN
+638 WYDTNDG
-645 NKIYILVSG
+645 NKPYVLVAG
-654 SPNVWTETRDTGI
+654 SPKVWTQTTDAAI
-667 ATNAT
+667 AAGDAVNAT
-672 NITNNT
+672 
-678 TNITSNASDITTL
+678 A
-691 TNNLATTN
+691 
-699 GNVTQNATNTTN
+699 
-711 LTATVNTNTTNI
+711 
-723 ASNDSDITTANTNI
+723 ITTANTNI

-746 LTNDLNTAEADIV
+746 LTNDLDTAEASIV
-759 NNASNVTSLTTT
+759 NNASNTTSLTTT
-771 VNTNTTNISGKPNVY
+771 VNTNTTNIAGKPNVF
-786 RQNSAPAVTVPVG
+786 RQNSAPAVTEPVG
-799 SLWFDTANDNKAYV
+799 SMWFDTNDNNKAYV
-813 LVAGSPN
+813 LVSGSPN
-820 TWEATQDTRIATN
+820 VWTATVDTRITTN

-842 GITTTNNNVSANSTN
+842 SVTNAQNKANANETN

-862 TDLNTAEGN
+862 TDVGGKPDVFRQDAAPAVTGATGSLWYDTNDSNKLYVLVAGSPKVWTATVDAT
-871 ITSNASS
+871 IATAQSTADARPKVFRQTSAPATSEPANSIWFDTDDNNKTYVLVSSTWTASDDARIGSTASS
-878 ITSLT
+878 LSTLT

-888 NTTSITTNA
+888 HTTSISTNQ
-897 SSINGLN
+897 SSINGVKA
-904 GKYGVTINAN
+904 KYGVTINAN
-914 GALTGFE
+914 GALTGYRIIGDTAGASE
-921 LNGGGGTSSF
+921 F

-939 IFNSSGNLNPFSVSG
+939 IYDSGGNLNPFSVSG
-954 NKVQINGDLNVTS
+954 SKVQINGDLNVTS
-967 AAVIGGTATGNDL
+967 AATIGGTATSNDA

-988 LKNLGTV
+988 LKNLGAV
-995 SGDDASV
+995 SGNDASV
-1002 CLEMQ
+1002 AMELQ
-1007 SAARWHHV
+1007 SAARYHHV
-1015 IRMFGGTDQ
+1015 IEMTGGGGSS
-1024 DGNFDLSAQYR
+1024 GNFDLNAEYR

-1047 NYSQVRMMLNGGG
+1047 NYSFIVAKMNGAG
-1060 LIIPD
+1060 LIVP
-1065 VGENAPSNYDP
+1065 NQTA
-1076 VTSGADFQY
+1076 
-1085 GSNIFFN
+1085 N
-1092 SNNASINKYDYA
+1092 STTASADYA
-1104 RMHVNEYFKTF
+1104 NGMNIIFNDNDGSRTVNSGRMHVSEYFKTF
-1115 FLNVPGGASHSSGS
+1115 FLDVPANASSHSPYAGRMFSMRHLVSPGGGASDFEDEFL
-1129 TTYDNRH
+1129 YI
-1136 FSMRVSKNSAGAG
+1136 
-1149 QTSGTWYSSEVM
+1149 
-1161 YLDTNEHLHVA
+1161 DTNEHLHVA

-1224 KINGVSFNWNEIS
+1224 KINGVSFTWNEIS
-1237 HKETGKK
+1237 HKQTGKK
-1244 DIGVIAQEIEQVLP
+1244 DIGVIAQEIEEVLP

>member
-1 MARQSTYGLDD
+1 MARISTYGLDD
-12 DINENDLLA
+12 NISENDLLS
-21 GSDYLGTKNNLPG
+21 GSNFLGTKNNLPG

-39 ATKNFRIRDLSKY
+39 ATKNFSIRDLSKY

-63 YNLAQIT
+63 FNLSDLSTSIT
-70 TNVAGNTTSIASIN
+70 NNANSIASIEGN
-84 QTLTTHAND
+84 VTTNATS
-93 ISSGAQYS
+93 ISSNAAFS
-101 LNLASSFGVADA
+101 LNLASSFGVVDNA
-113 NGNITSLSQAF
+113 GNVTSLSQAF
-124 ANLVLNVA
+124 ANLVLSVA
-132 TSEDYATAS
+132 TSEDYATAA
-141 QLTSLTATVNN
+141 QLTTLTATVNN
-152 QGASITANA
+152 QAASIT
-161 NNITSVTASTTTN
+161 
-174 TNNISTANSNITS
+174 
-187 VTSTANSNASDISTL
+187 SNASDIL
-202 TSSLATTNANV
+202 TVTASATQNTGNITTNTGSINTVTTTAN
-213 TQSATDITNLTATV
+213 AN
-227 STNTTNITNNDADIT
+227 
-242 SVTNTAATNAS
+242 AAS
-253 NITTLTNNLATTNAN
+253 ITTLTNNLATTNSN
-268 VTQNATNHTSL
+268 VTQSASDITSL
-279 SATVTTN
+279 TATVTSN
-286 TTNITSND
+286 T
-294 ADITT
+294 
-299 ANTNIASNASDIT
+299 TNIASNDTDITSVTNSAAANASSIT

-322 TSITQNA
+322 TSISQNA
-329 SNVTSLTSTVN
+329 SNVTSLTGTVN
-340 TNTTTIAGKPE
+340 TNTTNITGKPE

-386 NVWTAIPDTRIAA
+386 NVWTAIPDSRIAA
-399 NATSITTNS
+399 NATSITTANT
-408 NNITANASDITTLTN
+408 NITANASDITTLTN

-434 NATNVTNLTSTVTS
+434 NATNVTNLTSTVST

-461 TANTN
+461 TANNN
-466 IASNASDI
+466 IASNASSI

-492 SNHTSLTSTVST
+492 SNATSLTSTVST

-513 EVFRQNNA
+513 EVFRQNDA

-542 VLVAGNPKVW
+542 VLVAGSPKVW
-552 TVTDDS
+552 TVTDDT
-558 RIAANA
+558 RIGTAVTN
-564 TSISTNTSNISTNAS
+564 ISTNTSNISTNAS
-579 NITTLTNDLNTAEA
+579 NITTLTNDLNTAET

-619 PNVYRQDAAPA
+619 PDVFRQDAAPA
-630 VTVPVGSL
+630 VTGATGSL
-638 WYDTDDN
+638 WYDTNDG
-645 NKIYILVSG
+645 NKPYVLVAG
-654 SPNVWTETRDTGI
+654 SPKVWTQTTDAAI
-667 ATNAT
+667 AAGDAVNASAITTANT
-672 NITNNT
+672 NIAA
-678 TNITSNASDITTL
+678 NASDITTL

-723 ASNDSDITTANTNI
+723 TSNDTDITTANTNI

-746 LTNDLNTAEADIV
+746 LTNDLNTAEAAIV

-771 VNTNTTNISGKPNVY
+771 VNSNTTGIAGKPNVY
-786 RQNSAPAVTVPVG
+786 RQDNAPAVSVPVG
-799 SLWFDTANDNKAYV
+799 SMWFDTNDNNKAYI
-813 LVAGSPN
+813 LVSGSPN
-820 TWEATQDTRIATN
+820 VWTLTNDTRIATN
-833 ATNISTLNT
+833 ATNIATLNT

-888 NTTSITTNA
+888 NTTSITTNS
-897 SSINGLN
+897 SSINGV
-904 GKYGVTINAN
+904 KAKHGVTINAN
-914 GALTGFE
+914 GAITGYRIIGDTAGASE
-921 LNGGGGTSSF
+921 F
-931 IINANDFK
+931 IINASDFK
-939 IFNSSGNLNPFSVSG
+939 IFDSSGNLNPFSVSG
-954 NKVQINGDLNVTS
+954 SKVQINGDLNVSS
-967 AAVIGGTATGNDL
+967 AATIGGTATGNDA
-980 NGRPTALF
+980 NGRATALL

-995 SGDDASV
+995 SGNDGAV
-1002 CLEMQ
+1002 CMEMQ
-1007 SAARWHHV
+1007 SAARYHHV
-1015 IRMFGGTDQ
+1015 IEMTGGGGTS
-1024 DGNFDLSAQYR
+1024 GNFDLSAKYR

-1047 NYSQVRMMLNGGG
+1047 NYSFIAMQLNGAG
-1060 LIIPD
+1060 LIIP
-1065 VGENAPSNYDP
+1065 NQTA
-1076 VTSGADFQY
+1076 
-1085 GSNIFFN
+1085 N
-1092 SNNASINKYDYA
+1092 SATVSADYA
-1104 RMHVNEYFKTF
+1104 SGMNIIFNDNSGSRTVNSGRMHVSEYFRTF
-1115 FLNVPGGASHSSGS
+1115 FLDIPANSRGDGA
-1129 TTYDNRH
+1129 YANRM
-1136 FSMRVSKNSAGAG
+1136 FSMRKEINPGGGSAD
-1149 QTSGTWYSSEVM
+1149 YEDEV
-1161 YLDTNEHLHVA
+1161 LFIDNNNHLHV
-1172 EVYDIDN
+1172 EEIYDIDN

-1244 DIGVIAQEIEQVLP
+1244 DIGVIAQEIEEVLP

>member
-12 DINENDLLA
+12 DINENDLLS

-63 YNLAQIT
+63 YNLAQIS

-113 NGNITSLSQAF
+113 AGNITSLSEAF
-124 ANLVLNVA
+124 ANLVLNVS
-132 TSEDYATAS
+132 TSQDYATAS
-141 QLTSLTATVNN
+141 QLTTLQATVNN
-152 QGASITANA
+152 QAASI
-161 NNITSVTASTTTN
+161 S
-174 TNNISTANSNITS
+174 
-187 VTSTANSNASDISTL
+187 SNASDILTVTASATQNASDITTAEGNISTVTTTANANAASITTL
-202 TSSLATTNANV
+202 TNNLATTNSNV

-227 STNTTNITNNDADIT
+227 T
-242 SVTNTAATNAS
+242 S
-253 NITTLTNNLATTNAN
+253 
-268 VTQNATNHTSL
+268 
-279 SATVTTN
+279 N

-294 ADITT
+294 TDITSV
-299 ANTNIASNASDIT
+299 TNSAAANASSIT

-322 TSITQNA
+322 TSISQNA
-329 SNVTSLTSTVN
+329 SNVTSLTGTVT

-386 NVWTAIPDTRIAA
+386 NVWTAIPDSRIAA
-399 NATSITTNS
+399 NATSITTANT
-408 NNITANASDITTLTN
+408 NITANASDITTLTN

-434 NATNVTNLTSTVTS
+434 NATNVTNLTSTVNT

-466 IASNASDI
+466 IAANASSI

-492 SNHTSLTSTVST
+492 TNATSLTSTVST

-552 TVTDDS
+552 TATDDS

-564 TSISTNTSNISTNAS
+564 TTISTNTSNITTNAS
-579 NITTLTNDLNTAEA
+579 NITTLTNDLDTAEA
-593 DITQNAT
+593 SITQNAT
-600 NTTNLTSTVSTNTT
+600 NTTNLTSTVSTNSTT
-614 NISNK
+614 IGNK
-619 PNVYRQDAAPA
+619 PDVFRQDAAPA
-630 VTVPVGSL
+630 VTGATGSL
-638 WYDTDDN
+638 WYDTNDG
-645 NKIYILVSG
+645 NKPYVLVAG
-654 SPNVWTETRDTGI
+654 SPKVWTQTTDAAI
-667 ATNAT
+667 AAGDAV
-672 NITNNT
+672 
-678 TNITSNASDITTL
+678 NAS
-691 TNNLATTN
+691 A
-699 GNVTQNATNTTN
+699 
-711 LTATVNTNTTNI
+711 
-723 ASNDSDITTANTNI
+723 ITTANTNI

-746 LTNDLNTAEADIV
+746 LTNDLDTAEASIV
-759 NNASNVTSLTTT
+759 NNASNTTSLTTT
-771 VNTNTTNISGKPNVY
+771 VNTNTTNIAGKPNVF
-786 RQNSAPAVTVPVG
+786 RQNSAPAVTEPVG
-799 SLWFDTANDNKAYV
+799 SMWFDTNDNNKAYV
-813 LVAGSPN
+813 LVSGSPN
-820 TWEATQDTRIATN
+820 VWTATVDTRITTN

-842 GITTTNNNVSANSTN
+842 SVTNAQNKANANETN

-862 TDLNTAEGN
+862 TDVGGKPDVFRQDAAPAVTGATGSLWYDTNDSNKLYVLVAGSPKVWTATVDAT
-871 ITSNASS
+871 IATAQSTADARPKVFRQTSAPATSEPANSIWFDTDDNNKTYVLVSSTWTASDDARIGSTASS
-878 ITSLT
+878 LSTLT

-888 NTTSITTNA
+888 HTTSISTNQ
-897 SSINGLN
+897 SSINGVKA
-904 GKYGVTINAN
+904 KYGVTINAN
-914 GALTGFE
+914 GALTGYRIIGDTAGASE
-921 LNGGGGTSSF
+921 F

-939 IFNSSGNLNPFSVSG
+939 IYDSGGNLNPFSVSG
-954 NKVQINGDLNVTS
+954 SKVQINGDLNVTS
-967 AAVIGGTATGNDL
+967 AATIGGTATSNDA

-988 LKNLGTV
+988 LKNLGAV
-995 SGDDASV
+995 SGNDASV
-1002 CLEMQ
+1002 AMELQ
-1007 SAARWHHV
+1007 SAARYHHV
-1015 IRMFGGTDQ
+1015 IEMTGGGGSS
-1024 DGNFDLSAQYR
+1024 GNFDLNAEYR

-1047 NYSQVRMMLNGGG
+1047 NYSFIVAKMNGAG
-1060 LIIPD
+1060 LIVP
-1065 VGENAPSNYDP
+1065 NQTA
-1076 VTSGADFQY
+1076 
-1085 GSNIFFN
+1085 N
-1092 SNNASINKYDYA
+1092 STTASADYA
-1104 RMHVNEYFKTF
+1104 NGMNIIFNDNDGSRTVNSGRMHVSEYFKTF
-1115 FLNVPGGASHSSGS
+1115 FLDVPANASSHSPYAGRMFSMRHLVSPGGGASDFEDEFL
-1129 TTYDNRH
+1129 YI
-1136 FSMRVSKNSAGAG
+1136 
-1149 QTSGTWYSSEVM
+1149 
-1161 YLDTNEHLHVA
+1161 DTNEHLHVA

-1197 DVVAFVSSDKRYKD
+1197 DVVAFVSSDKRYKN

-1224 KINGVSFNWNEIS
+1224 KINGVSFTWNEIS
-1237 HKETGKK
+1237 HKQTGKK
-1244 DIGVIAQEIEQVLP
+1244 DIGVIAQEIEEVLP

>member
-39 ATKNFRIRDLSKY
+39 ATKNFKIRDLSKY

-70 TNVAGNTTSIASIN
+70 SDIN
-84 QTLTTHAND
+84 N
-93 ISSGAQYS
+93 ININGSQYS
-101 LNLASSFGVADA
+101 LNMASSFGVFDDE
-113 NGNITSLSQAF
+113 GNLTSLSEAF
-124 ANLVLNVA
+124 ANLALAAA

-187 VTSTANSNASDISTL
+187 VTNTANSNASDITTL
-202 TSSLATTNANV
+202 TNNLATTNSNV
-213 TQSATDITNLTATV
+213 TQSATDITNLT
-227 STNTTNITNNDADIT
+227 
-242 SVTNTAATNAS
+242 
-253 NITTLTNNLATTNAN
+253 
-268 VTQNATNHTSL
+268 
-279 SATVTTN
+279 ATVTTN

-399 NATSITTNS
+399 NATSITTNTT
-408 NNITANASDITTLTN
+408 NITANASDITTLTN

-466 IASNASDI
+466 IAANASDI

-479 NLATANTAISQNA
+479 NLATANTAITQNA

-513 EVFRQNNA
+513 EVFRQNDP

-542 VLVAGNPKVW
+542 VLVAGTPKVW
-552 TVTDDS
+552 TATDDS

-564 TSISTNTSNISTNAS
+564 SSISTNTSSINTNAS
-579 NITTLTNDLNTAEA
+579 NITTLTNDLNTAETN
-593 DITQNAT
+593 ITQNAT
-600 NTTNLTSTVSTNTT
+600 NTTNLTSTVNT
-614 NISNK
+614 
-619 PNVYRQDAAPA
+619 
-630 VTVPVGSL
+630 
-638 WYDTDDN
+638 
-645 NKIYILVSG
+645 
-654 SPNVWTETRDTGI
+654 
-667 ATNAT
+667 
-672 NITNNT
+672 NT
-678 TNITSNASDITTL
+678 TNITSNDNDIATANTNISNNASNITTL

-699 GNVTQNATNTTN
+699 GNVTQNATNVTN
-711 LTATVNTNTTNI
+711 LTTTVNTNTTNI
-723 ASNDSDITTANTNI
+723 TNNDTDIATANTNI

-746 LTNDLNTAEADIV
+746 LTNDLNTAETSIT
-759 NNASNVTSLTTT
+759 NNATNVTNLTTT
-771 VNTNTTNISGKPNVY
+771 VNTNTTNIAGKPNVY
-786 RQNSAPAVTVPVG
+786 RQNSAPAVSVPVG
-799 SLWFDTANDNKAYV
+799 SLWFDIANNNKAYV

-833 ATNISTLNT
+833 ATSIATLNT

-862 TDLNTAEGN
+862 TDLNTAETN
-871 ITSNASS
+871 ITSNASNV
-878 ITSLT
+878 TSLT

-897 SSINGLN
+897 SSINGVKA
-904 GKYGVTINAN
+904 KYGVTIDSN
-914 GALTGFE
+914 GAITGYRIIGDTAGASE
-921 LNGGGGTSSF
+921 F
-931 IINANDFK
+931 IISADDFK
-939 IFNSSGNLNPFSVSG
+939 IYDSSGNLNPFSVSG
-954 NKVQINGDLNVTS
+954 NKVQINGDLNVSS
-967 AAVIGGTATGNDL
+967 AATIGGTATGNDA

-995 SGDDASV
+995 SGNAASV
-1002 CLEMQ
+1002 AMEMQ
-1007 SAARWHHV
+1007 SASRYHHV
-1015 IRMFGGTDQ
+1015 INMTGGGGTS
-1024 DGNFDLSAQYR
+1024 GNFDLNAEYR
-1035 LGKSLVA
+1035 LGKSLVS
-1042 GNEGD
+1042 GSEGD
-1047 NYSQVRMMLNGGG
+1047 NYSFIVAKMNGGG
-1060 LIIPD
+1060 IIIP
-1065 VGENAPSNYDP
+1065 NQTANS
-1076 VTSGADFQY
+1076 TSVSADY
-1085 GSNIFFN
+1085 ANGMSIHFN
-1092 SNNASINKYDYA
+1092 SNDAS
-1104 RMHVNEYFKTF
+1104 RTTSSGRLHVSEHFKTF
-1115 FLNVPGGASHSSGS
+1115 FLDVPAIAGSSG
-1129 TTYDNRH
+1129 TYQDDTFVIR
-1136 FSMRVSKNSAGAG
+1136 KYNS
-1149 QTSGTWYSSEVM
+1149 SSSSEDTVFKFDINDHAYFKGTIYDM
-1161 YLDTNEHLHVA
+1161 NNNAFYLDMN
-1172 EVYDIDN
+1172 
-1179 SNLYL
+1179 
-1184 DFGNTGDSLKVAG
+1184 NTGDSLKVAG
-1197 DVVAFVSSDKRYKD
+1197 DIVAYVSSDKRYKD
-1211 NIVNISSPLDKLS
+1211 NVINISSPLDKLS
-1224 KINGVSFNWNEIS
+1224 KINGVSFTWNEKS
-1237 HKETGKK
+1237 HKKTGKK
-1244 DIGVIAQEIEQVLP
+1244 DIGVIAQEIEKVLP

-1299 G
+1299 S

>member
-39 ATKNFRIRDLSKY
+39 ATKNFKIRDLSKY

-70 TNVAGNTTSIASIN
+70 SDIN
-84 QTLTTHAND
+84 N
-93 ISSGAQYS
+93 ININGSQYS
-101 LNLASSFGVADA
+101 LNMASSFGVFDDE
-113 NGNITSLSQAF
+113 GNLTSLSEAF
-124 ANLVLNVA
+124 ANLALAAA

-187 VTSTANSNASDISTL
+187 VTNTANSNASDITTL
-202 TSSLATTNANV
+202 TNNLATTNSNV
-213 TQSATDITNLTATV
+213 TQSATDITNLT
-227 STNTTNITNNDADIT
+227 
-242 SVTNTAATNAS
+242 
-253 NITTLTNNLATTNAN
+253 
-268 VTQNATNHTSL
+268 
-279 SATVTTN
+279 ATVTTN

-399 NATSITTNS
+399 NATSITTNTT
-408 NNITANASDITTLTN
+408 NITANASDITTLTN

-479 NLATANTAISQNA
+479 NLATANTAITQNA
-492 SNHTSLTSTVST
+492 SNHTSLSSTVST

-513 EVFRQNNA
+513 EVFRQNDP

-542 VLVAGNPKVW
+542 VLVAGTPKVW
-552 TVTDDS
+552 TATDDS

-564 TSISTNTSNISTNAS
+564 SSISTNTSSINTNAS
-579 NITTLTNDLNTAEA
+579 NITTLTNDLNTAETN
-593 DITQNAT
+593 ITQNAT
-600 NTTNLTSTVSTNTT
+600 NTTNLTSTVNT
-614 NISNK
+614 
-619 PNVYRQDAAPA
+619 
-630 VTVPVGSL
+630 
-638 WYDTDDN
+638 
-645 NKIYILVSG
+645 
-654 SPNVWTETRDTGI
+654 
-667 ATNAT
+667 
-672 NITNNT
+672 NT
-678 TNITSNASDITTL
+678 TNITSNDNDIATANTNISNNASNITTL

-699 GNVTQNATNTTN
+699 GNVTQNATNVTN
-711 LTATVNTNTTNI
+711 LTTTVNTNTTNI
-723 ASNDSDITTANTNI
+723 TNNDTDIATANTNI

-746 LTNDLNTAEADIV
+746 LTNDLNTAETSIT
-759 NNASNVTSLTTT
+759 NNATNVTNLTTT
-771 VNTNTTNISGKPNVY
+771 VNTNTTNIAGKPNVY
-786 RQNSAPAVTVPVG
+786 RQNSAPAVSVPVG
-799 SLWFDTANDNKAYV
+799 SLWFDIANNNKAYV

-833 ATNISTLNT
+833 ATSIATLNT

-862 TDLNTAEGN
+862 TDLNTAETN
-871 ITSNASS
+871 ITSNASNV
-878 ITSLT
+878 TSLT

-897 SSINGLN
+897 SSINGVKA
-904 GKYGVTINAN
+904 KYGVTIDSN
-914 GALTGFE
+914 GAITGYRIIGDTAGASE
-921 LNGGGGTSSF
+921 F
-931 IINANDFK
+931 IISADDFK
-939 IFNSSGNLNPFSVSG
+939 IYDSSGNLNPFSVSG
-954 NKVQINGDLNVTS
+954 NKVQINGDLNVSS
-967 AAVIGGTATGNDL
+967 AATIGGTATGNDA

-995 SGDDASV
+995 SGNAASV
-1002 CLEMQ
+1002 AMEMQ
-1007 SAARWHHV
+1007 SASRYHHV
-1015 IRMFGGTDQ
+1015 INMTGGGGTS
-1024 DGNFDLSAQYR
+1024 GNFDLNAEYR
-1035 LGKSLVA
+1035 LGKSLVS
-1042 GNEGD
+1042 GSEGD
-1047 NYSQVRMMLNGGG
+1047 NYSFIVAKMNGGG
-1060 LIIPD
+1060 IIIP
-1065 VGENAPSNYDP
+1065 NQTANS
-1076 VTSGADFQY
+1076 TSVSADY
-1085 GSNIFFN
+1085 ANGMSIHFN
-1092 SNNASINKYDYA
+1092 SNDAS
-1104 RMHVNEYFKTF
+1104 RTTSSGRLHVSEHFKTF
-1115 FLNVPGGASHSSGS
+1115 FLDVPAIAGSSG
-1129 TTYDNRH
+1129 TYQDDTFVIR
-1136 FSMRVSKNSAGAG
+1136 KYNS
-1149 QTSGTWYSSEVM
+1149 SSSSEDTVFKFDINDHAYFKGTIYDM
-1161 YLDTNEHLHVA
+1161 NNNAFYLDMN
-1172 EVYDIDN
+1172 
-1179 SNLYL
+1179 
-1184 DFGNTGDSLKVAG
+1184 NTGDSLKVAG
-1197 DVVAFVSSDKRYKD
+1197 DIVAYVSSDKRYKD
-1211 NIVNISSPLDKLS
+1211 NVINISSPLDKLS
-1224 KINGVSFNWNEIS
+1224 KINGVSFTWNEKS

-1244 DIGVIAQEIEQVLP
+1244 DIGVIAQEIEKVLP

-1299 G
+1299 S

>member
-21 GSDYLGTKNNLPG
+21 GSDYLGTKNNIPG

-70 TNVAGNTTSIASIN
+70 SDISTNTSSLATIN
-84 QTLTTHAND
+84 QTLTTHASD

-113 NGNITSLSQAF
+113 NGNITSLSETF

-152 QGASITANA
+152 QGASITTNA

-174 TNNISTANSNITS
+174 TNNIATANSNITS
-187 VTSTANSNASDISTL
+187 VTNTANSNASDITTL
-202 TSSLATTNANV
+202 TNNLATTNSNV

-253 NITTLTNNLATTNAN
+253 
-268 VTQNATNHTSL
+268 
-279 SATVTTN
+279 
-286 TTNITSND
+286 
-294 ADITT
+294 
-299 ANTNIASNASDIT
+299 DIT

-322 TSITQNA
+322 TSINQNA

-364 VGSLWFDTDDG
+364 VGSLWFDTDDD
-375 NKAYILVSGSP
+375 NKVYILVSGSP
-386 NVWTAIPDTRIAA
+386 NVWTAVPDSRIAA
-399 NATSITTNS
+399 NANSISTNS
-408 NNITANASDITTLTN
+408 SNITANASDITTLTN

-479 NLATANTAISQNA
+479 NLATANSNITQNA
-492 SNHTSLTSTVST
+492 SNHTSLTSTVNT

-638 WYDTDDN
+638 WYDTDDS

-667 ATNAT
+667 AANAT

-699 GNVTQNATNTTN
+699 SNVTQNATNTTN

-723 ASNDSDITTANTNI
+723 SNNDTDITTANTNI

-746 LTNDLNTAEADIV
+746 LQNDLNTAEADIV
-759 NNASNVTSLTTT
+759 NNASNTTSLTTT
-771 VNTNTTNISGKPNVY
+771 VNTNTTNIAGKPNVF
-786 RQNSAPAVTVPVG
+786 RQNNAPSVSEPVG
-799 SLWFDTANDNKAYV
+799 SMWFDTNDNNKAYV
-813 LVAGSPN
+813 LVSGSPN
-820 TWEATQDTRIATN
+820 VWTATQDTRISTN

-842 GITTTNNNVSANSTN
+842 GITTANNNITANANN
-857 ITTLT
+857 ITTLD

-871 ITSNASS
+871 ITSNANS
-878 ITSLT
+878 ISSLT
-883 STVNG
+883 TTVNG
-888 NTTSITTNA
+888 NTTSISTNA
-897 SSINGLN
+897 TSINGVKA
-904 GKYGVTINAN
+904 KYGVTINAN
-914 GALTGFE
+914 GAITGYRII
-921 LNGGGGTSSF
+921 GDTSGASEF

-939 IFNSSGNLNPFSVSG
+939 IFDSGGNLNPFSVSG
-954 NKVQINGDLNVTS
+954 SKVQINGDLNVSS

-1065 VGENAPSNYDP
+1065 VGENAPSNYNP

-1092 SNNASINKYDYA
+1092 SNNAAINKYDYA
-1104 RMHVNEYFKTF
+1104 RMHLNEYFKTF
-1115 FLNVPGGASHSSGS
+1115 FLNVPGGASHSSPNS

-1149 QTSGTWYSSEVM
+1149 QTSGTWFSSEIM
-1161 YLDTNEHLHVA
+1161 YIDTNEHLHIA

-1244 DIGVIAQEIEQVLP
+1244 DIGVIAQEIEEVLP

>member
-1 MARQSTYGLDD
+1 MARISTYGLDD
-12 DINENDLLA
+12 NISENDLLS
-21 GSDYLGTKNNLPG
+21 GSNFLGTKNNLPG

-39 ATKNFRIRDLSKY
+39 ATKNFSIRDLSKY

-63 YNLAQIT
+63 FNLSDLSTSIT
-70 TNVAGNTTSIASIN
+70 NNAISIASIEGN
-84 QTLTTHAND
+84 VTTNATA
-93 ISSGAQYS
+93 ISSGATFS
-101 LNLASSFGVADA
+101 LNLASSFGVVDNA
-113 NGNITSLSQAF
+113 GNITSLSEAF

-132 TSEDYATAS
+132 TSQDYATAS
-141 QLTSLTATVNN
+141 QLTALTATVNN
-152 QGASITANA
+152 QAASIT
-161 NNITSVTASTTTN
+161 
-174 TNNISTANSNITS
+174 
-187 VTSTANSNASDISTL
+187 SNASDILTVTASATQNAGNITTNTGSINTVTTTANANAASITTL
-202 TSSLATTNANV
+202 TNNLATTNSNV
-213 TQSATDITNLTATV
+213 TQSASDITSLTATV
-227 STNTTNITNNDADIT
+227 TSNTTNITSNDTDIT
-242 SVTNTAATNAS
+242 SVTNSAAANAS
-253 NITTLTNNLATTNAN
+253 NITTLTNNLATANTAISQNASN
-268 VTQNATNHTSL
+268 VTSL
-279 SATVTTN
+279 TGTVTTN
-286 TTNITSND
+286 TTNIT
-294 ADITT
+294 
-299 ANTNIASNASDIT
+299 
-312 TLTNNLATAN
+312 
-322 TSITQNA
+322 
-329 SNVTSLTSTVN
+329 
-340 TNTTTIAGKPE
+340 GKPE

-386 NVWTAIPDTRIAA
+386 NVWTAIPDSRIAA
-399 NATSITTNS
+399 NATSITTANT
-408 NNITANASDITTLTN
+408 NITANASDITTLTN

-434 NATNVTNLTSTVTS
+434 NATNVTNLTSTVNT

-466 IASNASDI
+466 IAANASSI

-492 SNHTSLTSTVST
+492 TNATSLTSTVST

-542 VLVAGNPKVW
+542 VLVAGTPKVW

-564 TSISTNTSNISTNAS
+564 TTISTNTSNITTNAS
-579 NITTLTNDLNTAEA
+579 NITTLTNDLNTAETN
-593 DITQNAT
+593 ITQNAT
-600 NTTNLTSTVSTNTT
+600 NTTSLTSTVSTNTT
-614 NISNK
+614 NIGNK
-619 PNVYRQDAAPA
+619 PDVFRQDAAPA
-630 VTVPVGSL
+630 VTGATGSL
-638 WYDTDDN
+638 WYDTNDG
-645 NKIYILVSG
+645 NKPYVLVAG
-654 SPNVWTETRDTGI
+654 TPKVWTQTTDAAI
-667 ATNAT
+667 AAGDAVNASAITTANT
-672 NITNNT
+672 NIAA
-678 TNITSNASDITTL
+678 NASDITTL
-691 TNNLATTN
+691 TNNLSTTN

-723 ASNDSDITTANTNI
+723 TSNDADITTANTNI

-746 LTNDLNTAEADIV
+746 LTNDLNTAEAAIV

-771 VNTNTTNISGKPNVY
+771 VNSNTTGIAGKPNVY
-786 RQNSAPAVTVPVG
+786 RQDNAPAVSVPVG
-799 SLWFDTANDNKAYV
+799 SMWFDTNDNNKAYI
-813 LVAGSPN
+813 LVSGSPN
-820 TWEATQDTRIATN
+820 VWTLTNDTRIATN
-833 ATNISTLNT
+833 ATNIATLNT

-857 ITTLT
+857 ITTLNT
-862 TDLNTAEGN
+862 ELNTAEGN

-888 NTTSITTNA
+888 NTTSITTNS
-897 SSINGLN
+897 SSINGV
-904 GKYGVTINAN
+904 KAKHGVTINAN
-914 GALTGFE
+914 GAITGYRILGDTAGASE
-921 LNGGGGTSSF
+921 F

-939 IFNSSGNLNPFSVSG
+939 IFDSGGNLNPFSVSG
-954 NKVQINGDLNVTS
+954 SKVQINGDLNVSS
-967 AAVIGGTATGNDL
+967 AATIGGTATTNDA
-980 NGRPTALF
+980 NGRATALL

-995 SGDDASV
+995 SNNDGAV
-1002 CLEMQ
+1002 CMEMQ
-1007 SAARWHHV
+1007 SAARYHHV
-1015 IRMFGGTDQ
+1015 IEMTGGGGTS
-1024 DGNFDLSAQYR
+1024 GNFDLSAKYR

-1047 NYSQVRMMLNGGG
+1047 NYSKQVMILNGSG
-1060 LIIPD
+1060 LIIP
-1065 VGENAPSNYDP
+1065 NQTANS
-1076 VTSGADFQY
+1076 VTASADYASGMNIIFNDNS
-1085 GSNIFFN
+1085 GSRTVN
-1092 SNNASINKYDYA
+1092 SA
-1104 RMHVNEYFKTF
+1104 RMHVSEYFKTF
-1115 FLNVPGGASHSSGS
+1115 FLDVPANASSHSPYAGRMFSMRHLVSPGGGASDFEDEFL
-1129 TTYDNRH
+1129 YI
-1136 FSMRVSKNSAGAG
+1136 
-1149 QTSGTWYSSEVM
+1149 
-1161 YLDTNEHLHVA
+1161 DTNEHLHVA

-1224 KINGVSFNWNEIS
+1224 KINGVSFTWNEIS
-1237 HKETGKK
+1237 HKKTGKK
-1244 DIGVIAQEIEQVLP
+1244 DIGVIAQEIEEVLP